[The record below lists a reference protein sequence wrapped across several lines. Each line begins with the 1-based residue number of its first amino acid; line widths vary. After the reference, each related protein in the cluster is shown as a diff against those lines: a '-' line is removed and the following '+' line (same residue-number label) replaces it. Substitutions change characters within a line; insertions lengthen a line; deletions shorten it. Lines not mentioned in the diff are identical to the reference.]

1 MGYGIVIFQ
10 YNAKGS
16 LVFKVETKTVLNKN
30 EDEVLDLTTK
40 FLIDNYNLYQKA
52 GWQLFSAIRLRVSYP
67 INLTIV
73 DCENNAEINLRLE
86 GYQKFLRE
94 LDNAGLLGL
103 IKTELESAKRPNYFK
118 HAIGVQPPVDIVFGQ
133 SQNNCEGAAK
143 FENETLEETLSDF
156 EVFAI
161 CMGLTDKQMQ
171 RLSRDFFE
179 GKEIAADDFSK
190 AQEVAN
196 AAIKKYGKEH
206 IEYLVQ
212 LPSMPFKTDNVRN
225 LFCEIERN
233 RRLTG
238 KPEVTINLK
247 SKDSIEEIQIS
258 YFNVESRDVIKVT
271 EKSGTGEICLIDKK
285 GILVPGEKNK
295 RILPILRLLLRTS
308 NEIGEK
314 VMYYGHKTGNCY
326 LCGRLLTDL
335 ESVKIGLGPICRQT
349 I

>member
-1 MGYGIVIFQ
+1 MGYKITRIQ
-10 YNAKGS
+10 YNAKGT
-16 LVFKVETKTVLNKN
+16 LVTSAESKAELNT
-30 EDEVLDLTTK
+30 EDEILDFTTNSIIDSYK
-40 FLIDNYNLYQKA
+40 IYHLIGRWEPSY
-52 GWQLFSAIRLRVSYP
+52 LRIKLSYP

-86 GYQKFLRE
+86 RYQNFLRE
-94 LDNAGLLGL
+94 FDNAGLHNL
-103 IKTELESAKRPNYFK
+103 IKTELKNAKRPNYFK
-118 HAIGVQPPVDIVFGQ
+118 QAKGAKPPVDIVFGQ
-133 SQNNCEGAAK
+133 SQNNCEGAVK
-143 FENETLEETLSDF
+143 FENETLEEALSDF

-161 CMGLTDKQMQ
+161 CRGLTDKQMQ

-190 AQEVAN
+190 AHEVVN
-196 AAIKKYGKEH
+196 EAIKKYGKEH

-225 LFCEIERN
+225 LFCEMERN

-271 EKSGTGEICLIDKK
+271 DKSGSGEICLIDKN

-314 VMYYGHKTGNCY
+314 VIYYGHKTGNCY